1 MSSKNGDG
9 GRDVDDT
16 RQVEVSRT
24 GEVREV
30 ADPAAKDTRSPE
42 EIESDIAAQREQL
55 AETIDALSAKLDVK
69 SQAQAKVEEAKQS
82 AQTKVAQVK
91 QTAQS
96 KVAQVKQTGQ
106 STVGSA
112 SAKVGSASGSV
123 RPPELVAFGVT
134 VLVATV
140 VLWWRER

>member
-55 AETIDALSAKLDVK
+55 AETIDALTTKLDVK
-69 SQAQAKVEEAKQS
+69 TQAKAK
-82 AQTKVAQVK
+82 AAD
-91 QTAQS
+91 
-96 KVAQVKQTGQ
+96 
-106 STVGSA
+106 
-112 SAKVGSASGSV
+112 V
-123 RPPELVAFGVT
+123 RDRATTDDGKPRPELLVGVGVVVAVVVG
-134 VLVATV
+134 VLV
-140 VLWWRER
+140 WRHRR

>member
-1 MSSKNGDG
+1 VSSAMTPPSGASG
-9 GRDVDDT
+9 ERST
-16 RQVEVSRT
+16 LQVRT
-24 GEVREV
+24 LSND
-30 ADPAAKDTRSPE
+30 AQTPE
-42 EIESDIAAQREQL
+42 EIEAEIEVQREQL

-69 SQAQAKVEEAKQS
+69 SQAQAKVEGAKQT
-82 AQTKVAQVK
+82 AQVKVAQVK
-91 QTAQS
+91 TTAQS